1 MLVVVISEVHSIA
14 TSIAHDEKLHK
25 AHEGVGVTITSFLF
39 VANNL
44 LNGFEWRNTVAF
56 EFYLNQRQTVDEN
69 DDVVALATVGGVDRE
84 LVNHL
89 KLILAPV
96 AGIDK

>member
-44 LNGFEWRNTVAF
+44 LNGF
-56 EFYLNQRQTVDEN
+56 
-69 DDVVALATVGGVDRE
+69 
-84 LVNHL
+84 
-89 KLILAPV
+89 
-96 AGIDK
+96 